1 MSLLQRWGVAFA
13 VMVAAVAVCYFFLD
27 RPIAYF
33 AHDHLRQY
41 RFFVQMTKIP
51 ESFAAL
57 GSIIAV
63 VFGLMSLARPL
74 ARWQLVAFTASVTYF
89 SGAVIKNQLKT
100 VFGRTWPETWV
111 QNNPS
116 LIRDGAFGFNLFH
129 GGGEGW
135 ESFPSGH
142 TTGICTVMAVL
153 WISYPRFRPV
163 FGLLIAMVAIGLIGA
178 NYHFLSDVVAG
189 GFLGVSIAIVA
200 TRMAGLTPDAL
211 PARPAEPAVHQT
223 SAQAMA
229 TSAPADRG

>member
-13 VMVAAVAVCYFFLD
+13 AMVVAVAICYAFLD

-41 RFFVQMTKIP
+41 KIFAQMTKIP

-74 ARWQLVAFTASVTYF
+74 ARWQLVAFTASITYF

-178 NYHFLSDVVAG
+178 NYHFLSDIVAG
-189 GFLGVSIAIVA
+189 GFLGVSVAIVA
-200 TRMAGLTPDAL
+200 TRMAGLRSDAL
-211 PARPAEPAVHQT
+211 TAHSVGPAAHQT
-223 SAQAMA
+223 SARPNAML
-229 TSAPADRG
+229 ADRD